1 MGTNAD
7 PPLQRRPI
15 GHYERQRSSLAPESR
30 AKRPAK
36 LLGTLKRGETTTDE
50 QLIPA

>member
-1 MGTNAD
+1 MGANAG

-36 LLGTLKRGETTTDE
+36 HPGPIWAKC
-50 QLIPA
+50 A